1 MSNFTHS
8 GTSAAFIPEVWSAS
22 TLVATENNLIVAP
35 KVKRFDADV
44 ASYGDVVHVPNIS
57 NFDAA
62 RDKAVN
68 TSVTLDTVTDTS
80 TDITIDQHKYVAF
93 AIEDQLAKQSKYD
106 LTSEYTDRA
115 GYQIAKAVDTSLLDL
130 YTGFTTT
137 DAGSYETDI
146 TDAGIL
152 AAIQQLELNDVP
164 MEDRCFIIHAGQMTA
179 LMAIDKF
186 VKADYLGQYDIA
198 TRVQEGPSS
207 RSMFGTVYG
216 IPVYYTN
223 NVSITTGTTDYVH
236 NVLIHKE
243 AWALAM
249 QMSPRVQ
256 MEYDIDLLADKVV
269 TDVLYGVN
277 TLRPTFGVELRSTKV

>member
-1 MSNFTHS
+1 MANFTVT
-8 GTSAAFIPEVWSAS
+8 TSDTFIPEVWSAA
-22 TLVATENNLIVAP
+22 TIVATESKLVVAP

-44 ASYGDVVHVPNIS
+44 SQYGDVVHVPNVS

-62 RDKAVN
+62 RNKSADTA
-68 TSVTLDTVTDTS
+68 VTLDTITETS

-93 AIEDQLAKQSKYD
+93 MIEDKLAKQSKYD

-115 GYQIAKAVDTSLLDL
+115 GYAIAKAVDSSLLAL

-137 DAGSYETDI
+137 DAGSYETDV

-179 LMAIDKF
+179 LLAIDKF
-186 VKADYLGQYDIA
+186 VKADYLGQYDQA
-198 TRVQEGPSS
+198 TPVRTGAQSAS
-207 RSMFGTVYG
+207 LFGTIYG
-216 IPVYYTN
+216 IPVYFTN
-223 NVSITTGTTDYVH
+223 NVAITTGTTNYVH

-249 QMSPRVQ
+249 QMAPRVQ
-256 MEYDIDLLADKVV
+256 MEYQLNYLADQVV
-269 TDVLYGVN
+269 TDVLYGVT

>member
-1 MSNFTHS
+1 MANFNPT
-8 GTSAAFIPEVWSAS
+8 TSAAFIPEVWSKS
-22 TLVATENNLIVAP
+22 TLVATENKLVVAP

-44 ASYGDVVHVPNIS
+44 ADYGDVIHVPNVS

-62 RDKAVN
+62 RDKAED
-68 TSVTLDTVTDTS
+68 TTLTLDTITDTS
-80 TDITIDQHKYVAF
+80 IDITIDQHKYVAF
-93 AIEDQLAKQSKYD
+93 MIEDKLTKQSKYD

-115 GYQIAKAVDTSLLDL
+115 GYAIAKAVDTSLLAL

-152 AAIQQLELNDVP
+152 AAIQQMELNDVP

-179 LMAIDKF
+179 LLAIDKF
-186 VKADYLGQYDIA
+186 VKADFLGQYDMP
-198 TRVQEGPSS
+198 TRVQEGPANASL
-207 RSMFGTVYG
+207 FGTLYG
-216 IPVYYTN
+216 IPVYFTN
-223 NVSITTGTTDYVH
+223 NVAITTGTTNYVH

-249 QMSPRVQ
+249 QMAPRVQ
-256 MEYDIDLLADKVV
+256 MEYQLNSLADEVV
-269 TDVLYGVN
+269 TDVLYGVK

>member
-1 MSNFTHS
+1 MANYTTT
-8 GTSAAFIPEVWSAS
+8 TSASFIPEIWSAS
-22 TLVATENNLIVAP
+22 TIVATENKLVVAP
-35 KVKRFDADV
+35 RVKRFDADV
-44 ASYGDVVHVPNIS
+44 SQYGDVVHVPNVS
-57 NFDAA
+57 NFDSA
-62 RDKAVN
+62 RDKSAN
-68 TSVTLDTVTDTS
+68 TTLTLDTITETS
-80 TDITIDQHKYVAF
+80 TDITIDQHKYVSF
-93 AIEDQLAKQSKYD
+93 MIEDKLAKQSKYD

-115 GYQIAKAVDTSLLDL
+115 GYAIAKAVDSSLLDL

-164 MEDRCFIIHAGQMTA
+164 MEDRAFIIHAGQMTA
-179 LMAIDKF
+179 LLGIDKF
-186 VKADYLGQYDIA
+186 VKADYLGQYDQP
-198 TRVQEGPSS
+198 TPVQTGAKSPSL
-207 RSMFGTVYG
+207 FGTIYG
-216 IPVYYTN
+216 IPVYFTN
-223 NVSITTGTTDYVH
+223 NVAVTTGTTNYVH

-256 MEYDIDLLADKVV
+256 MEYQINYLADQVV
-269 TDVLYGVN
+269 TDVLYGVA